1 MYIFVLEW
9 TPALTPP
16 EQQHHDATR
25 NLLEED
31 TGRTTIPHGY
41 IFAGFMVSMCAYWK
55 RPP

>member
-16 EQQHHDATR
+16 EQHHHDATR

-41 IFAGFMVSMCAYWK
+41 IFAGFMVSMCI
-55 RPP
+55 